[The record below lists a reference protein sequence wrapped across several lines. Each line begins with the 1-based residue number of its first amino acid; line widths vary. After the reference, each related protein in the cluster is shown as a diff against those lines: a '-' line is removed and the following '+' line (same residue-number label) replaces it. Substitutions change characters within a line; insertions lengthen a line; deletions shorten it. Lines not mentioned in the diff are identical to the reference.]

1 MRKIE
6 IQLED
11 ETFAPGSKV
20 EGQVLVTCDDD
31 FKCERLFVSL
41 LGEEVARVV
50 IHVGK
55 VTIVHEDKREH
66 VNDIKD
72 FDDCSMI
79 PIGETRYDFSF
90 NLPPDIPGS
99 YKGTF
104 GWIKYTLEAKAEIVR
119 ARDLKSKLD
128 LSLRYKSGIE
138 SGSIPEPKSDYLEND
153 GVTLLKVETDTDHF
167 SLGDNLDFR
176 FFVDRET
183 SIRGVRAEVIR
194 LEQIEPKG
202 YKTESKKE
210 LVEIYFQE
218 EDLRRNSWIEATIQ
232 TDSNW
237 TESFTS
243 ELIEYRHFLKITL
256 DIARRRDKVIE
267 IPIVLVRTK
276 NERSDFDF

>member
-11 ETFAPGSKV
+11 ETFAPGSTV

-41 LGEEVARVV
+41 YGEEVARVV

-66 VNDIKD
+66 VNDIQD

-79 PIGETRYDFSF
+79 PMGESSYDFSF
-90 NLPPDIPGS
+90 TLPPDIPVS
-99 YKGTF
+99 YKGNY

-128 LSLRYKSGIE
+128 LSLRSEQVIE
-138 SGSIPEPKSDYLEND
+138 SESLPGPKSEILESD
-153 GVTLLKVETDTDHF
+153 GITLLKVETDKDHF

-176 FFVDRET
+176 FFIDRET

-194 LEQIEPKG
+194 LEQVEPKG
-202 YKTESKKE
+202 YETESKKE
-210 LVEIYFQE
+210 LTEIYFQE
-218 EDLRRNSWIEATIQ
+218 EELRRDSWVEATIQ
-232 TDSNW
+232 TDPNW
-237 TESFTS
+237 KESFTS
-243 ELIEYRHFLKITL
+243 ELIEHSHFLKVTL

-267 IPIVLVRTK
+267 IPIVLVRKK
-276 NERSDFDF
+276 NDRSDFDF

>member
-11 ETFAPGSKV
+11 ETFAPGSTV

-41 LGEEVARVV
+41 YGEEVARVV

-79 PIGETRYDFSF
+79 PVGETRYDFSF
-90 NLPPDIPGS
+90 TLPPDIPGS

-104 GWIKYTLEAKAEIVR
+104 GWIKYTLEAKAEISR

-128 LSLRYKSGIE
+128 LSLRCKQVIE
-138 SGSIPEPKSDYLEND
+138 SIPEPKSDTLESD
-153 GVTLLKVETDTDHF
+153 GITLLKVETDKDHF

-183 SIRGVRAEVIR
+183 SFRGVRAEVIR
-194 LEQIEPKG
+194 LEQVEPKG
-202 YKTESKKE
+202 YETESKKE
-210 LVEIYFQE
+210 LAEIYFQE
-218 EDLRRNSWIEATIQ
+218 DELRRDSWVEATIQ

-237 TESFTS
+237 KESFTS
-243 ELIEYRHFLKITL
+243 ALIEHHHFLKVTL
-256 DIARRRDKVIE
+256 DIALRRDKVIE
-267 IPIVLVRTK
+267 IPIVLVRKK
-276 NERSDFDF
+276 NEKSDFDF

>member
-11 ETFAPGSKV
+11 ETFSPGSKV

-41 LGEEVARVV
+41 FGEEVARVV

-66 VNDIKD
+66 VSDIKD

-90 NLPPDIPGS
+90 TLPPDIPGS

-104 GWIKYTLEAKAEIVR
+104 GWIKYTLEAKAEIVL

-128 LSLRYKSGIE
+128 LSLRSKHVIE
-138 SGSIPEPKSDYLEND
+138 SIAEPKSDILESD
-153 GVTLLKVETDTDHF
+153 GITLLKVEIDKDYF

-183 SIRGVRAEVIR
+183 SIRGIRAEIIR
-194 LEQIEPKG
+194 LEQVEPKG

-210 LVEIYFQE
+210 LAEIYFQE
-218 EDLRRNSWIEATIQ
+218 EELRRDSWVEATIQ
-232 TDSNW
+232 IDSNW

-243 ELIEYRHFLKITL
+243 ELIEYCHYLKVTL

-267 IPIVLVRTK
+267 IPIVLVRKK